1 MFHDAPD
8 DASWANQSEGSLYH
22 STVGQQPS
30 LQSGSS
36 LRQSEAAFSQLGS
49 VYMVSEPRR
58 PFGPPKIFLIVHVCD
73 SRWLPGL

>member
-1 MFHDAPD
+1 MFHDALD

-30 LQSGSS
+30 LQTGSS

-49 VYMVSEPRR
+49 VYMVSQPRQ
-58 PFGPPKIFLIVHVCD
+58 PFAPLRMCLIVNVCD
-73 SRWLPGL
+73 CRVLPGL